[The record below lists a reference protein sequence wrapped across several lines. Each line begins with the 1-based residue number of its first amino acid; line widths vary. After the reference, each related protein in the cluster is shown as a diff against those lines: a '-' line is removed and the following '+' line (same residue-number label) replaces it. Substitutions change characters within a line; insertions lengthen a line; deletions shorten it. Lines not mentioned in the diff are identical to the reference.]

1 MHYQISK
8 KLLMFVLNKKFPTIM
23 IYTHQIQKA
32 ISMAIKAHHG
42 QTRKGTETP
51 YVTHPLSVGL
61 ILARAGALEDVIIAG
76 ILHDTIEDGDITKE
90 DIEKEFGESIA
101 NIVNDVTEQDKSLPW
116 MERKQQ
122 ALEHVSEMGKD
133 SLLVKSADVLHNLQ
147 NTLSDYKETGD
158 ELFKRFNAP
167 KEAQL
172 TRYGKLIYALK
183 DAWKDNPLLPDLE
196 SVYQETNRLW
206 K

>member
-1 MHYQISK
+1 M
-8 KLLMFVLNKKFPTIM
+8 T
-23 IYTHQIQKA
+23 YTHQIQKA
-32 ISMAIKAHHG
+32 ISLAIKAHHG
-42 QTRKGTETP
+42 QTRKGTEIP

-61 ILARAGALEDVIIAG
+61 ILSRTGALEDVIIAG

-90 DIEKEFGESIA
+90 DIEKEFGESVA

-133 SLLVKSADVLHNLQ
+133 GLLVKSADVLHNLQ
-147 NTLSDYKETGD
+147 NTLSDYKEIGD

-196 SVYQETNRLW
+196 SVYQEANRIW